1 MEPYQ
6 YIFKVFAKLRWQRQ
20 GLLDLFMKEFPH
32 LPKSV
37 YVCYID
43 RYPPYNTQEKKINR
57 GDITINGVTVKPT
70 TLIRQH
76 DTITHKVHRH
86 EPPVTSA
93 PIKIITMND
102 NIVVIDKPAS
112 IPVSSNSSALKLTL
126 FRCILVGGTDTTV
139 LHLYLLVNISS
150 PIYMVLLEQ

>member
-112 IPVSSNSSALKLTL
+112 IPVSSNSSHHLSS
-126 FRCILVGGTDTTV
+126 
-139 LHLYLLVNISS
+139 LYLGASLWAVQTQQCY
-150 PIYMVLLEQ
+150 IYTCS